1 MPVTVLLNSQI
12 LQRIGEHFLAF
23 RKCLWLLNSSANI
36 LKHHH
41 QSNHFH
47 NQAIHGAS
55 NSKLIFGHFQTQV
68 TVLAIYSKHWPRR
81 ASKEESLA
89 PLAFLLAP
97 RRSAHCGRRQSSG
110 QRIAKAGGLGG
121 NQKLEISIFVT
132 PGTHKDI
139 IDQRRINQNPDLSS
153 EHLRRGHISLRFR
166 LTVRVFPSLG
176 HRKLLGRKWMFNQE
190 ISTIWIIK
198 HTIHLPVPR
207 LPNQRESW
215 SF

>member
-12 LQRIGEHFLAF
+12 LQKIGEHFLAF

-41 QSNHFH
+41 QSNYYH
-47 NQAIHGAS
+47 NQAIPGAS

-110 QRIAKAGGLGG
+110 QRITKAGGLGG
-121 NQKLEISIFVT
+121 NQKLDILIFVT

-139 IDQRRINQNPDLSS
+139 INQRRIIQNPDLSS
-153 EHLRRGHISLRFR
+153 
-166 LTVRVFPSLG
+166 
-176 HRKLLGRKWMFNQE
+176 
-190 ISTIWIIK
+190 
-198 HTIHLPVPR
+198 
-207 LPNQRESW
+207 
-215 SF
+215 